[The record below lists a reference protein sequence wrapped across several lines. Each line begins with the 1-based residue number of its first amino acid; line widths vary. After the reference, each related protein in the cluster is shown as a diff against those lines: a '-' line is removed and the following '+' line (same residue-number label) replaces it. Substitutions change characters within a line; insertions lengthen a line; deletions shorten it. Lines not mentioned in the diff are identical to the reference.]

1 MCFPFQNPARL
12 FDSKYSYWFLY
23 ESSLI
28 FQYSSSFHC
37 VFTDKYVV
45 LPISLKISWLLL
57 SLFLG
62 LKFWLDM
69 SFYNLLSTLLI
80 SILLW
85 YSFILFISKLETT
98 FSLDFFLFVI
108 EINVEDAFTFGI
120 LEHFLFPATISHLWF
135 LVILYF
141 PLSFWLLTFV
151 QRLK

>member
-98 FSLDFFLFVI
+98 FSLDFFFLSLKSMLKMPLLLEFLNISSFLPLFLI
-108 EINVEDAFTFGI
+108 YGFLWSFI
-120 LEHFLFPATISHLWF
+120 FLFPSDYLHL
-135 LVILYF
+135 Y
-141 PLSFWLLTFV
+141 
-151 QRLK
+151 KD

>member
-12 FDSKYSYWFLY
+12 FDSKYSYWFPY

-69 SFYNLLSTLLI
+69 SFYNLLSPLLI

-98 FSLDFFLFVI
+98 FSLDFFFLSLKSMLKMPLLLEFLNISSFLPLFLI
-108 EINVEDAFTFGI
+108 YGFLWSFI
-120 LEHFLFPATISHLWF
+120 FLFPSDYLHL
-135 LVILYF
+135 Y
-141 PLSFWLLTFV
+141 
-151 QRLK
+151 KD